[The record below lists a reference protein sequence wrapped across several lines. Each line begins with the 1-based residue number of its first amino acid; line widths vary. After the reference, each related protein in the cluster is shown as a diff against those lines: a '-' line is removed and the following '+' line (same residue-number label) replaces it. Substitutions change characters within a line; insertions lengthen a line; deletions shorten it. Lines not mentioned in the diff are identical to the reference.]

1 MKRRLIVGVQS
12 LSAAVGLGRVGW
24 AGRRP
29 AAGGPPVS
37 SAIAVGLTSM
47 NRGPTHPT
55 SGYATRCCGF
65 RFLVALTYF
74 AYAAAASFQGL
85 RPWAAVAIIKA
96 MAISSCRSYGQ
107 SQKSA
112 ADKRP
117 VQSTVRMRNRSGR
130 SRAVRVHQPAMIAY
144 RAAK

>member
-12 LSAAVGLGRVGW
+12 LSAAVGRRLAETRTLVPIRSREGEPPGEPDPDPGLFRCRLGRSLALPGEGDRV
-24 AGRRP
+24 
-29 AAGGPPVS
+29 
-37 SAIAVGLTSM
+37 
-47 NRGPTHPT
+47 NH
-55 SGYATRCCGF
+55 ATRCCGF
-65 RFLVALTYF
+65 CFLVALTYF

-85 RPWAAVAIIKA
+85 TTWAAVAIIKA
-96 MAISSCRSYGQ
+96 MAISSCRWYGQ

-130 SRAVRVHQPAMIAY
+130 SRAVRVHQ
-144 RAAK
+144 